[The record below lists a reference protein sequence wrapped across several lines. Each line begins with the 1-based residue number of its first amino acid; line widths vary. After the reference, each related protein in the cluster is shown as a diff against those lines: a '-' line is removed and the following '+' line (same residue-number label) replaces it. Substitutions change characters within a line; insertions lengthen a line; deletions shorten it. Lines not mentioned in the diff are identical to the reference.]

1 MKVLYINRNKFD
13 YLQDL
18 VYTGLIKTLGPT
30 NVVELPWNNKFHIN
44 FKNYPKNIGLYKG
57 AILQSVLNRFTA
69 KEFSIVIV
77 ASCHPDTLTTYLE
90 IVKTLPSSVV
100 TVFIDGGDWPAV
112 AGDLGRLGGMELYEK
127 IISIRPFDH
136 IFKREYLIDKS
147 YDDNVHPL
155 PFAFNFDRLPKIS
168 GEKKYDVA
176 FWAVESDP
184 IRSSVLDMI
193 QDKFDCKN
201 NGSVKNQVMKKY
213 KRKGSFY
220 LQELARCKI
229 SLNFR
234 GAGWDTLRYWE
245 VPALAGFMI
254 SQRPGIKINNNFIDG
269 KEIVF
274 CNDDLSDLLD
284 LCHYY
289 LKNEDEREKIAR
301 RALAKMKDYHTDIH
315 RAKEIIS
322 VCGLS

>member
-57 AILQSVLNRFTA
+57 AIMQSVLNRFTA

>member
-57 AILQSVLNRFTA
+57 AVLQSVLNRFTA

>member
-18 VYTGLIKTLGPT
+18 VYTGMVKMLGPSS
-30 NVVELPWNNKFHIN
+30 VIELPWNDKFHIN

-57 AILQSVLNRFTA
+57 ALLTSIFNRFSA
-69 KEFSIVIV
+69 KEFSMVIV
-77 ASCHPDTLTTYLE
+77 ASCHPDTLKTYLD
-90 IVKTLPSSVV
+90 IVSDLPSSVV
-100 TVFIDGGDWPAV
+100 TVFLDGGDWPEV
-112 AGDLGRLGGMELYEK
+112 AGDLDRLGGKDLYEE
-127 IISIRPFDH
+127 ILSIRPFDH
-136 IFKREYLIDKS
+136 IFKREYLIDHS

-184 IRSSVLDMI
+184 IRTAALDMI
-193 QDKFDCKN
+193 QDRFDCKD

-220 LQELARCKI
+220 LQELARCKV

-254 SQRPGIKINNNFIDG
+254 SQKPGILIENNFVDN
-269 KEIVF
+269 KEIIF
-274 CNDDLSDLLD
+274 CNEDLSDLLE
-284 LCHYY
+284 LCQYY
-289 LKNEDEREKIAR
+289 LKNEEKREEIGK
-301 RALAKMKDYHTDIH
+301 RALAKMKDHHTDIN
-315 RAKEIIS
+315 RAKEILTT
-322 VCGLS
+322 CGLS